1 MKLEVFNI
9 ENQPVGD
16 IEVSDVVFGAEV
28 KPHLHHEVVKYQLA
42 KRRAGTHSALTR
54 AEVRGTTK
62 KMYRQ
67 KGTGNARHGNR
78 KVNTMPGG
86 GAAFGPKPRN
96 YGYTLPRK
104 VRRNALRSALSEAVK
119 AGTLKVVDRFEL
131 DAPKTK
137 VAAAALASLGV
148 NKALVIDTENHALN
162 LSLRNLP
169 TAKFLHT
176 AGLNV
181 YDLLRYEAV
190 VVTKSA
196 IAEIEERLVR

>member
-28 KPHLHHEVVKYQLA
+28 KPYLHHEVVKYQLA
-42 KRRAGTHSALTR
+42 KRRAGTHSSLTR
-54 AEVRGTTK
+54 AEVTGTTK

-86 GAAFGPKPRN
+86 GAAFGPKPRS

-104 VRRNALRSALSEAVK
+104 VRRNALRSALSEAVQ
-119 AGTLKVVDRFEL
+119 AGTLKVVDAFEL

-137 VAAAALASLGV
+137 IAAAALATLGTS
-148 NKALVIDTENHALN
+148 KALVIDVDNRALG

-169 TAKFLHT
+169 KAKFLPT

-181 YDLLRYEAV
+181 YDILRYENV

-196 IAEIEERLVR
+196 IAAIEERLA